1 MKPRQNRPRLSSR
14 VSTVV
19 GIGALVAVAMAAR
32 SQGGQQTP
40 PPSAPPSTAPAQP
53 ATVPASVPATVAPAD
68 SMVQDS
74 TQRTDTTAV
83 ADSMAMPDSAMLTP
97 VAAAPAPQATGT
109 WPVDPVT
116 GQTIIN
122 GEPVV
127 GRVFIM
133 QKPDGLVKLG
143 TWQAQYTGEP
153 AAPEAARVGTTYTVP
168 APEQT
173 RRMRGIMIQSTLWAM
188 DGKRSARER
197 RFYRPQ
203 TTDEALDRQ

>member
-1 MKPRQNRPRLSSR
+1 MKPRQDRPRVISR

-32 SQGGQQTP
+32 SQGGQQA
-40 PPSAPPSTAPAQP
+40 APPVPPATQPPAAAANAAPA
-53 ATVPASVPATVAPAD
+53 AAD
-68 SMVQDS
+68 STMQDS
-74 TQRTDTTAV
+74 TQRADTTAM
-83 ADSMAMPDSAMLTP
+83 ADSMLAMPDSMMMQHT
-97 VAAAPAPQATGT
+97 AAAPAPQASGT

-133 QKPDGLVKLG
+133 QKTDGTVKLG
-143 TWQAQYTGEP
+143 KWQAQYVGEP
-153 AAPEAARVGTTYTVP
+153 AAPEAANVGTSYAVP
-168 APEQT
+168 APEHT
-173 RRMRGIMIQSTLWAM
+173 RRMRGIMIQATLWAM

-197 RFYRPQ
+197 HYYRPQ
-203 TTDEALDRQ
+203 TTGAALGQQ

>member
-1 MKPRQNRPRLSSR
+1 MTPLDCRSRLTSR
-14 VSTVV
+14 VATVV
-19 GIGALVAVAMAAR
+19 GIGALVAVALAAR
-32 SQGGQQTP
+32 TQGGPQATVQ
-40 PPSAPPSTAPAQP
+40 ATAP
-53 ATVPASVPATVAPAD
+53 ATVPAAVAPAD
-68 SMVQDS
+68 SMVPDS
-74 TQRTDTTAV
+74 TTLTDTTAV
-83 ADSMAMPDSAMLTP
+83 ADTMAMPDSTMMAAAP
-97 VAAAPAPQATGT
+97 AAPAPQATGT

-153 AAPEAARVGTTYTVP
+153 AAPEAARTGTSYTVP

-173 RRMRGIMIQSTLWAM
+173 RRMRGIMIQATLWGM
-188 DGKRSARER
+188 DGKRSASEH
-197 RFYRPQ
+197 RFYRAQ
-203 TTDEALDRQ
+203 TTGEALGRQ

>member
-1 MKPRQNRPRLSSR
+1 MKPRQDRPRVISR

-32 SQGGQQTP
+32 SQGGQQTTP
-40 PPSAPPSTAPAQP
+40 PAAAPAQP
-53 ATVPASVPATVAPAD
+53 PAAAAAVAPAD
-68 SMVQDS
+68 SMMQDS
-74 TQRTDTTAV
+74 TQRTDTTAM
-83 ADSMAMPDSAMLTP
+83 ADSMAMPDSAMLMQAAA
-97 VAAAPAPQATGT
+97 AAAPAPQASGT

-133 QKPDGLVKLG
+133 QKTDGTVKLG
-143 TWQAQYTGEP
+143 TWQGQYVGEALAPEP
-153 AAPEAARVGTTYTVP
+153 AIVGTSHTVP
-168 APEQT
+168 APEHT
-173 RRMRGIMIQSTLWAM
+173 RRMRGVMIQATLWAM

-197 RFYRPQ
+197 HYYRAQ
-203 TTDEALDRQ
+203 TTGAALGRQ

>member
-1 MKPRQNRPRLSSR
+1 MTPPHDRSRLVSR

-32 SQGGQQTP
+32 TQSTTQTATP
-40 PPSAPPSTAPAQP
+40 PVPPAPTAMPA
-53 ATVPASVPATVAPAD
+53 V
-68 SMVQDS
+68 DS
-74 TQRTDTTAV
+74 TGAVLSQDTMPSDSSTM
-83 ADSMAMPDSAMLTP
+83 ADSMAMSDSASLVPAT
-97 VAAAPAPQATGT
+97 VVIAPAPQPSGE

-116 GQTIIN
+116 GQTLIN

-133 QKPDGLVKLG
+133 EKPDGLVKLG
-143 TWQAQYTGEP
+143 TWQAQYVGEP
-153 AAPEAARVGTTYTVP
+153 KTPAPANVSSSYTIP

-173 RRMRGIMIQSTLWAM
+173 RRIRGIMVQSTLWSM

-197 RFYRPQ
+197 RYYRPQ
-203 TTDEALDRQ
+203 TTGAALGQQ

>member
-1 MKPRQNRPRLSSR
+1 MKPRQDRPRVTSR

-32 SQGGQQTP
+32 SRDGQQTTP
-40 PPSAPPSTAPAQP
+40 PAGAPAQP
-53 ATVPASVPATVAPAD
+53 PAAAAAVAPAD
-68 SMVQDS
+68 AMMQDS
-74 TQRTDTTAV
+74 TQRTDTTAM
-83 ADSMAMPDSAMLTP
+83 ADSMAMPDSAMLMQAAA
-97 VAAAPAPQATGT
+97 AAAPAPQASGT

-133 QKPDGLVKLG
+133 QKTDGTVKLG
-143 TWQAQYTGEP
+143 TWQGQYVGEALAPEP
-153 AAPEAARVGTTYTVP
+153 AIVGTSHTVP
-168 APEQT
+168 APEHT
-173 RRMRGIMIQSTLWAM
+173 RRMRGVMIQATLWAM

-197 RFYRPQ
+197 HYYRAQ
-203 TTDEALDRQ
+203 TTGAALGRQ